1 MSCFVIEKSSFAK
14 AAGIV
19 AGIADAANQGNRM
32 DRFWLYSTEK
42 NRNMTGTDYLE
53 AFAKVYEMNL
63 RSVSESWKEII
74 PADTADYTKEFKAAV
89 KVGKKAYSSRWENGG
104 YIRTVQELRNFF
116 QGVRYQIDNPV
127 LEKKAASF
135 LDAITVRLFAQLDA
149 DDDHDS
155 WGRLDLATFE
165 TILTEEQTQASNRVK
180 AMLGI

>member
-19 AGIADAANQGNRM
+19 AGIADAANFDAR
-32 DRFWLYSTEK
+32 DRFWLYDSK
-42 NRNMTGTDYLE
+42 HGRNMTGTDYLE

-89 KVGKKAYSSRWENGG
+89 KIGKKAYSSRWENGG
-104 YIRTVQELRNFF
+104 YLRVAQELREFF

-127 LEKKAASF
+127 LEKKVASF
-135 LDAITVRLFAQLDA
+135 LDAVTVRLFAQLDA
-149 DDDHDS
+149 DGDNHDS
-155 WGRLDLATFE
+155 WGSLDLATFE
-165 TILTEEQTQASNRVK
+165 TILAEEQEQARNRVK
-180 AMLGI
+180 AMLGF